1 MLDDKNEKNKTTYT
15 ESNVPTYSE
24 IKLELIEISKIIKTF
39 PENIQSDVYDLL
51 ISNYL
56 DGALP
61 VKPIIENAGSSV
73 KKPPMTKKKTG
84 KKKTGKKKTTTVKKQ
99 SYTILKDLNLRNG
112 DGQSFKEFVEEK
124 NPSSAIDFN
133 AVAVYFLKETLELEG
148 VTINHINTC
157 YKEVK
162 RKPPGDLLQS
172 IRDTSSNKYGYID
185 NADSSDIKMP
195 HIGASFVEH
204 DLPKG
209 KK

>member
-1 MLDDKNEKNKTTYT
+1 M
-15 ESNVPTYSE
+15 PTYSE

-39 PENIQSDVYDLL
+39 PENIQSNVYELL

-61 VKPIIENAGSSV
+61 AKLKKTNTSNSG
-73 KKPPMTKKKTG
+73 KKPPATKKKAP
-84 KKKTGKKKTTTVKKQ
+84 KKKGTTTKKQ
-99 SYTILKDLNLRNG
+99 SFTILKDLNLRN
-112 DGQSFKEFVEEK
+112 DEGQSFKDFVVEK

-133 AVAVYFLKETLELEG
+133 AVAVYYLKETLELEN

-185 NADSSDIKMP
+185 TADSLDIKMP
-195 HIGASFVEH
+195 HRGASFVEH
-204 DLPKG
+204 DLPKS